1 MTALPWRNLW
11 MLMTRPSRMAAIAA
25 AYLLAGIALLAAYGF
40 VPQPVQAAF
49 YGLIAFAAPVAVL
62 FGASRNLE
70 RGRAPWYLIA
80 AGLTVFALSDAGFN
94 IQHLAH
100 SRSGSV
106 AGMTYTIGYPLLI
119 AGLLLLV
126 KSASGGWTRFALIEI
141 GIMAIA
147 LTLVEWVVAETFSTS
162 FHIGLTVG
170 FATVFVYAF
179 ADGLLLASAEHILV
193 VTIKR
198 APASLLVFVGVVALL
213 VGDESYALAPHYTV
227 GSWPDA
233 GWLLSYVF
241 FGTAALMPSIRNIT
255 GSSSAAVGMPVA
267 RLVSLGFALATLP
280 VLLLIDSSDGSR
292 TMHAVLAAGGLLL
305 VVLVLIRVS
314 DLVSS
319 VVSAQ
324 TDELDARRR
333 AERTRNQFATLIG
346 SLQGGVLLEDPER
359 RVVLANQA
367 FCRIFDLPESPDQ
380 LIGTITP
387 HTGEAIA
394 KLVAEPGPFRR
405 HVKRLAGRRRLRRG
419 EEVVLVDG
427 RSFLRDYIP
436 VFRDGIYEGSLW
448 HYLEITDQKHAEL
461 ELEEARDQA
470 LEATRLKSEFLAVMS
485 HEIRTP
491 MYGVIG
497 AIDLLDQTV
506 LNDEQRELTD
516 VLHDSA
522 EGLLSLL
529 NEILDFSKIEAH
541 KLTLLDEDLELGS
554 VVEGAVD
561 ILSVDARQKGLWL
574 SSFVS
579 PEIPSGLIGDSSRL
593 RQVLVNLVG
602 NAVKFTPTGEVAV
615 RAELESADEA
625 RVGIRLTVS
634 DTGIG
639 IPAKAQ
645 SKLFQPFTQ
654 FDTSTNRTQSG
665 TGLGLA
671 ICSRITELM
680 GGTITCESDVGRGT
694 VMQAFVSLKRAAAPD
709 VEAGKPLA
717 GRRGLLIGSHALT
730 FDALESTLE
739 GYGMKIRRARSV
751 EEGSP
756 WLAAAHVILC
766 EPDQAPLLPASPP
779 AIVLATRRDASDG
792 TATPGVVLPVARKRL
807 LALVGDVLA
816 ARGNAHDAPD
826 PRPDDVTPVA
836 AGTVLVVEDNDI
848 NRQLAARQ
856 LARLGIP
863 AHLVGSGGEALE
875 ALARG
880 NYSAVLMD
888 CRMPGMD
895 GFATT
900 QAIRGREVGTGRH
913 VPIIAITADAQ
924 PQDRDRCIEAG
935 MDDYLVKP
943 LTLEALGKCLSHWL
957 DDPKPTSEPLRAA
970 ELRRLVEEVGEA
982 TVLEL
987 SRLWLDVLDERI
999 ESLQVAV
1006 EQDDAEG
1013 AFAVTH
1019 VLKSTSAVFGAA
1031 KAARLAAELETVARA
1046 GTVASTAGLLNDLTT
1061 ELRLVGQ
1068 ALELYKA
1075 AVTTRQSQSSRG
1087 SAADPR

>member
-1 MTALPWRNLW
+1 MTALPWRHVRTPV
-11 MLMTRPSRMAAIAA
+11 TRPSRMAAIAA
-25 AYLLAGIALLAAYGF
+25 AYLVAGIALLAAYGF

-80 AGLTVFALSDAGFN
+80 AGLTVFALSDAAFN

-255 GSSSAAVGMPVA
+255 GSRSAAVGLPVA

-333 AERTRNQFATLIG
+333 AERTRNQFAALIG

-380 LIGTITP
+380 LIGTMTP

-497 AIDLLDQTV
+497 AIDLLDETV

-645 SKLFQPFTQ
+645 SQLFQPFTQ

-709 VEAGKPLA
+709 VEAEKPLA

-751 EEGSP
+751 EEASP

-766 EPDQAPLLPASPP
+766 EPDQAPLLPPRRPRSYS
-779 AIVLATRRDASDG
+779 RRDA
-792 TATPGVVLPVARKRL
+792 TP
-807 LALVGDVLA
+807 
-816 ARGNAHDAPD
+816 
-826 PRPDDVTPVA
+826 
-836 AGTVLVVEDNDI
+836 
-848 NRQLAARQ
+848 
-856 LARLGIP
+856 
-863 AHLVGSGGEALE
+863 
-875 ALARG
+875 
-880 NYSAVLMD
+880 LME
-888 CRMPGMD
+888 
-895 GFATT
+895 T
-900 QAIRGREVGTGRH
+900 RH
-913 VPIIAITADAQ
+913 A
-924 PQDRDRCIEAG
+924 
-935 MDDYLVKP
+935 K
-943 LTLEALGKCLSHWL
+943 S
-957 DDPKPTSEPLRAA
+957 S
-970 ELRRLVEEVGEA
+970 
-982 TVLEL
+982 
-987 SRLWLDVLDERI
+987 SR
-999 ESLQVAV
+999 
-1006 EQDDAEG
+1006 
-1013 AFAVTH
+1013 
-1019 VLKSTSAVFGAA
+1019 
-1031 KAARLAAELETVARA
+1031 
-1046 GTVASTAGLLNDLTT
+1046 
-1061 ELRLVGQ
+1061 
-1068 ALELYKA
+1068 
-1075 AVTTRQSQSSRG
+1075 SRG
-1087 SAADPR
+1087 SGSLRSSTTSSPPGAMPTTLRILARTRSPTSQPGRFSSSRTTTSIGSWQLASWHDSGSQRVWSGPAARRWRRSLEATTPPC